1 MKTRKTTPDKLE
13 TRLAEVNLERRDDG
27 EVGAITGYAAV
38 FNKSSEDMGFI
49 EEISPGAF
57 KKALKV
63 SDVRALKNHDPNW
76 IFGRTGVNLELKE
89 DKRGLFM
96 RASRPKPMTDTF
108 RSVAQDIEAG
118 LITQQSF
125 GFTVAR
131 EEWDK
136 DYRKRKILEVDR
148 LYDVSAVTYPAYP
161 DTTVALRSREKAM
174 EQHTDVETI
183 RVADG
188 DAVFEFADIAQFER
202 VSAKIKE
209 TAVANNAPEEETDGD
224 AESRHDDG
232 TGDVANNEKAPTTVN
247 QNKRFQEMKSR
258 LKVKG
263 FKQ

>member
-1 MKTRKTTPDKLE
+1 MEIRKSKPEKLE
-13 TRLAEVNLERRDDG
+13 TRVAKIDLEKRDDG
-27 EVGAITGYAAV
+27 AVGAITGYAAV
-38 FNKSSEDMGFI
+38 FNKDSEDMGFVEQI
-49 EEISPGAF
+49 APGAF
-57 KKALKV
+57 KKALKT

-76 IFGRTGVNLELKE
+76 IFGRTDVNLILKE

-96 RASRPKPMTDTF
+96 RAERPNPMTDTF

-161 DTTVALRSREKAM
+161 DTTVALRSRDKAM
-174 EQHTDVETI
+174 EQQDDETI

-188 DAVFEFADIAQFER
+188 DTVFEFRDAEQFER
-202 VSAKIKE
+202 IKTKIEEKAAANREPPNKDEAAAE
-209 TAVANNAPEEETDGD
+209 TRQDDEPDGVAN
-224 AESRHDDG
+224 HDDG
-232 TGDVANNEKAPTTVN
+232 DSELNDKVDEILRR
-247 QNKRFQEMKSR
+247 NKK
-258 LKVKG
+258 
-263 FKQ
+263 